1 MTTLIESPASSAPI
15 RLVFDANVLI
25 SAALTGAQAG
35 YALTLVTEGTLR
47 GIVSEPILA
56 EVERKLTEKF
66 QRTPAEVTQ
75 QLDSFR
81 QILDVVKPVPVRSPT
96 LRDQRDRRDGAGS
109 RHAELGPLRAR
120 GWRHR
125 RAVREPS
132 RQSVSRV
139 RVLGHLDLRRPRPL
153 RAIAIAIGDS

>member
-96 LRDQRDRRDGAGS
+96 LRDQRDR
-109 RHAELGPLRAR
+109 H
-120 GWRHR
+120 
-125 RAVREPS
+125 
-132 RQSVSRV
+132 
-139 RVLGHLDLRRPRPL
+139 VLGTAIASGAALILTSDRDLLTLRRFKDIGIIHPKTLRWTFPKRVTVPRSL
-153 RAIAIAIGDS
+153 AECRR